1 MSGKVVIS
9 VVSLILVVGVAIGV
23 VAVVHKNGQDP
34 EMKTQQRSVQIIC
47 QNAED
52 KDLCQDTLKSVNG
65 VESADPKAYIAAAV
79 KATTD
84 SVIKAFNMSDRLSTE
99 YGSQDGGIKMALDDC
114 KDLLQFAMDSL
125 EMSTNLVRDNNIQA
139 VHSQT
144 PDLRNWL
151 SAVISYQQSCMEGFD
166 DEKDGEKKIKDQ
178 FHVESLDGI
187 QKITSVALDIVSGL
201 SNILQQFNL
210 KLDLQPAS
218 RRLLAEDI
226 DNEGFP
232 TWFSGSDR
240 KLLASMQGKGW
251 RSKIVPNV
259 IVAKDGFDDEKD
271 GEKKIKDQFHVE
283 SLDGVQKITSVAL
296 DIMSGL
302 SNILQQFNLKLDLQ
316 PASRRLLA
324 EDIDNEGFPTWFS
337 GSDRKLLASMQGKGW
352 RSKVV
357 PNVIVAKDGTGKF
370 RTIKEAIASYPSG
383 NKGRYV
389 IYVKAGVYDEYI
401 TVPKTAANILM
412 YGDGPQRTI
421 VTGKKCFANGVK
433 TMLTATF
440 ANTAPGFI
448 GKAMTFENTAGPDGH
463 QAVALR
469 NQGDMSA
476 FVGCHILGYQDTL
489 YVQTN
494 RQFYRNCVISGTI
507 DFIFGISPTLIQH
520 SVIIV
525 RKPNMNQFSTVTA
538 DGTAEKNMATGIVIQ
553 DCQIVPE
560 SQLFP
565 VRFQVKSYLGR
576 PWKAYSRT
584 VVMES
589 TIGDFIH
596 PDGWFPWTGSNFENT
611 LYYAEYANTGP
622 GADVSK
628 RIKWKGYRG
637 IISRAEANQ
646 FTAAEFL
653 KAGPQSGAEWL
664 KAIRVPHYLGFKA

>member
-259 IVAKDGFDDEKD
+259 IVAKDG
-271 GEKKIKDQFHVE
+271 
-283 SLDGVQKITSVAL
+283 
-296 DIMSGL
+296 
-302 SNILQQFNLKLDLQ
+302 
-316 PASRRLLA
+316 
-324 EDIDNEGFPTWFS
+324 
-337 GSDRKLLASMQGKGW
+337 
-352 RSKVV
+352 
-357 PNVIVAKDGTGKF
+357 TGKF

-565 VRFQVKSYLGR
+565 VRFQIKSYLGR

-653 KAGPQSGAEWL
+653 KANQFTAAEFLKAGPQSGAEWL